1 MNKKRVSKEQYYK
14 RNENFLVNFDEKK
27 DAKSYFSYNPTTKIA
42 TAVYYAR
49 TPSPVNIQSSKP
61 VRRALN
67 LLFSVNRCICVVN
80 SSQKSSKA
88 VEYISIVEYYFR
100 SDTLPDINKVV
111 TIPKIIQDN
120 VILQEFLR
128 TDAKTGEVQIV
139 PFSELPSG
147 MPRYNIIKY
156 CNTQNAVKRKIKGG
170 YWAFA

>member
-1 MNKKRVSKEQYYK
+1 MNKKRASKDQYYK
-14 RNENFLVNFDEKK
+14 QNGYLLVNFDEKK

-49 TPSPVNIQSSKP
+49 TPSPVN
-61 VRRALN
+61 
-67 LLFSVNRCICVVN
+67 
-80 SSQKSSKA
+80 
-88 VEYISIVEYYFR
+88 
-100 SDTLPDINKVV
+100 KVV

-128 TDAKTGEVQIV
+128 TDANTGEVQIV
-139 PFSELPSG
+139 PFNELPSG

-170 YWAFA
+170 YWAFV